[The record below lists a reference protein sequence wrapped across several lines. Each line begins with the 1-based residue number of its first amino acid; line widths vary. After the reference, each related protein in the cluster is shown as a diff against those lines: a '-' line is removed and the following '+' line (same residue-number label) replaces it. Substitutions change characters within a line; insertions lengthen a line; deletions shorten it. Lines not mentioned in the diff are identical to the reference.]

1 MTDGVKYFI
10 ACDFDGTVTG
20 EDTLD
25 LLVKHFAPGVWET
38 AEAGLKAGTLTL
50 DQAMIDE
57 FRNLRVSERDA
68 VEYVLGTAELRAGFE
83 EFVRWVAEAGHE
95 LVIVSAG
102 FRVLI
107 DAVLA
112 RAGLAYLH
120 VHAGD
125 ALFTTQGTTF
135 WFPPSSA
142 DCIEECGHCKRDT
155 IAAHTPFPGPLVYI
169 GDGYSDRC
177 PARAADIV
185 FARRT
190 LAEHLDREGV
200 PYHHFEDFH
209 SVVRVLDDEWAGS
222 SATGDPAT
230 AADSVAGSS
239 ATGDSVAVV
248 DSAATA
254 DSALSDPTGALP
266 AGLAG
271 STEPL
276 AELFNTSKAVMGL
289 VDPVTARVVDVNEA
303 ACAAYGYS
311 REEFRG
317 MPVSRLNDLPEDAW
331 REQVEGGWEGPD
343 IGRRFRSRLADGEV
357 REVETHYTPIHW
369 DGTSLW
375 LGIVR
380 DVTDSVRTRE
390 ALELSERRFRLL
402 AENSPDVIFSFSLVE
417 PRGFSYL
424 SPAVSGI
431 LEASPEEF
439 YADPGLMFS
448 MLHPG
453 DDAPIEAAVGRNLS
467 EAQAIE
473 IRLNTPSGRL
483 VWAELSFA
491 LRRDAAGVPVALDG
505 VARDVTARKRQEEER
520 AFLLSAVEQMD
531 EVVIITDTAATI
543 VYVNPAFERVTGY
556 SRNEAIGRNP
566 RMLSAGQEEIE
577 FYQELW
583 ATILA
588 GRVWTGRFTNRRSDG
603 QAYEEEAS
611 ISPVRDAEGHI
622 VNFVAVKRDITRE
635 LALEGQL
642 LQSQKMEAVGRLAGG
657 VAHDFNNLLTSISG
671 YADLVAA
678 EISPDDP
685 VHLDIVEIQ
694 NAAERAADLT
704 RRLLAFSR
712 KEVVRSRPV
721 DMVVAVSG
729 MSTLLRRMVGP
740 HVELVTELV
749 PAPLVVLADPSQVEQ
764 VLMNLAVNASD
775 AMPDGGVLYI
785 SVSKVASSESFA
797 ADAAA
802 RPAGYVRLSVRDTGT
817 GMDEAVAS
825 RAFEPFFT
833 TKGTGRGTGLGLAT
847 VYGIVE
853 GAGGSVSARSIPG
866 EGSEFEVLLPL
877 YEGLP
882 SDGVRSGVRER
893 RMPRGRETVLVVD
906 DELPVL
912 RLAARTLTGV
922 GYTVLEAIDAE
933 AALAIVDEE
942 GERIDLVVTDVAMP
956 RMTGTRLAELLFQR
970 RPDLKVV
977 FVSGYAGGG
986 DESPDRVG
994 QMTWFLQKPFGAD
1007 DLAKIVREALDS

>member
-1 MTDGVKYFI
+1 MADGVKYFI
-10 ACDFDGTVTG
+10 ACDFDGTVTE

-25 LLVKHFAPGVWET
+25 LLVEHFAPGVWEI

-50 DQAMIDE
+50 NQAMIDE
-57 FRNLRVSERDA
+57 FRNVRVSERDA
-68 VEYVLGTAELRAGFE
+68 VEYVLRTAELRAGFE
-83 EFVRWVAEAGHE
+83 EFVRWAAEAGHE

-112 RAGLAYLH
+112 RAGRAHLH

-155 IAAHTPFPGPLVYI
+155 IAAHAPFPGPLVYI

-177 PARAADIV
+177 PAQAADIV
-185 FARRT
+185 FARRS

-209 SVVRVLDDEWAGS
+209 SVVRVLDEEWAGS
-222 SATGDPAT
+222 SAADAT
-230 AADSVAGSS
+230 ATATTAVDATDAPLAESS
-239 ATGDSVAVV
+239 GTPLPTATD
-248 DSAATA
+248 
-254 DSALSDPTGALP
+254 ALP
-266 AGLAG
+266 AGFAG

-289 VDPVTARVVDVNEA
+289 VDPTTARIIDANEA
-303 ACAAYGYS
+303 ACAMYGYS

-317 MPVSRLNDLPEDAW
+317 MPVSRLNDLPEDTW
-331 REQVEGGWEGPD
+331 RDQVEGGWEGPD
-343 IGRRFRSRLADGEV
+343 IARRFRNRLASGEV
-357 REVETHYTPIHW
+357 REVETHYTHIHR
-369 DGTSLW
+369 GGRRLL
-375 LGIVR
+375 LGITR
-380 DVTDSVRTRE
+380 DVTHSIRARE
-390 ALELSERRFRLL
+390 ALEESEARFRLL
-402 AENSPDVIFSFSLVE
+402 AENSPDVIFSFRLTE
-417 PRGFSYL
+417 PRGFTYM
-424 SPAVSGI
+424 SPAVTGI

-453 DDAPIEAAVGRNLS
+453 DEAPIEAMVRRNLP
-467 EAQAIE
+467 EAAAIE
-473 IRLNTPSGRL
+473 IRLHTPSGRL
-483 VWAELSFA
+483 VWAELSSA
-491 LRRDAAGVPVALDG
+491 LRRDAAGIPVAIEG
-505 VARDVTARKRQEEER
+505 VARDITARKRQEEER

-531 EVVIITDTAATI
+531 EVVVITDTDATI

-556 SRNEAIGRNP
+556 SQKEAMGRNP
-566 RMLSAGQEEIE
+566 RFLSSGREEIE

-588 GRVWTGRFTNRRSDG
+588 GRVWTGRFTNRRADG
-603 QAYEEEAS
+603 RTYEEEAS

-622 VNFVAVKRDITRE
+622 VNYVAVKRDITRE

-642 LQSQKMEAVGRLAGG
+642 MQSQKMEAVGRLAGG

-671 YADLVAA
+671 YADLLAA

-685 VHLDIVEIQ
+685 IHLDVVEIQ
-694 NAAERAADLT
+694 NAADRAADLT

-712 KEVVRSRPV
+712 KEVVRPRPV

-740 HVELVTELV
+740 RVELVTELV

-785 SVSKVASSESFA
+785 GVSKVTSSERCP
-797 ADAAA
+797 ADGVSA
-802 RPAGYVRLSVRDTGT
+802 PAGCVRLSVRDTGV
-817 GMDEAVAS
+817 GMEEEVAG
-825 RAFEPFFT
+825 RVFEPFFT
-833 TKGTGRGTGLGLAT
+833 TKDSGRGTGLGLAT

-853 GAGGSVSARSIPG
+853 AAGGSVSARSVPG
-866 EGSEFEVLLPL
+866 EGSEFEVFLPL

-893 RMPRGRETVLVVD
+893 RIPRGRETVLVVD

-922 GYTVLEAIDAE
+922 GYTVIEATDAE
-933 AALAIVDEE
+933 TALAIVDRE
-942 GERIDLVVTDVAMP
+942 GDRIDLVVTDVAMP
-956 RMTGTRLAELLFQR
+956 RMTGTRLAELLSLR
-970 RPDLKVV
+970 RPGLKVV
-977 FVSGYAGGG
+977 FVSGYAGVG
-986 DESPDRVG
+986 DESPDYVGRVA
-994 QMTWFLQKPFGAD
+994 WFLQKPFGAD
-1007 DLAKIVREALDS
+1007 DLAQIVREALDS